1 MAKES
6 TKAPAKKKRKKKLNP
21 AFVANMIKPGEVRN
35 PSGRPKQVRELAI
48 KCRDMTA
55 DVLGTL
61 HEILLNK
68 KETGGN
74 RIRAGELILAY
85 GYGKPQQT
93 VTLDDQTE
101 RKQVSITLKVD
112 GNEETITA
120 EGDKLLT

>member
-1 MAKES
+1 MEKEPA
-6 TKAPAKKKRKKKLNP
+6 TKSKAKRKKRGLPKHLEKHKIKKGQVLNP
-21 AFVANMIKPGEVRN
+21 T
-35 PSGRPKQVRELAI
+35 GRPKKIKELTVR
-48 KCRDMTA
+48 CRNMTE
-55 DVLGTL
+55 DILNVL
-61 HEILLNK
+61 HSILMD
-68 KETGGN
+68 KEHRGGD